1 MTPLELYRSGELR
14 AAIKAL
20 GDELRANPLDIKRRT
35 FLFELLCFA
44 GEYDRAEKQLNVL
57 ADTNNQ
63 TLAGTLLYRS
73 ALHAE
78 RTRHDMFLKR
88 DLPHVDEVALP
99 ATGTWNGQP
108 FADLCDA
115 DPRIGT
121 NLEVFIA
128 GSYTWIPLHYM
139 RHLEIEKPET
149 LRDLIWARARVETSP
164 AFRLQDLG
172 EVLIPVL
179 APLSSKHSDEL
190 VNLGRTTV
198 WEAAEPEDTV
208 DEVLYGQ
215 KLMLID
221 GEEIPILELRS
232 IQWDPAAKESHH
244 APA

>member
-63 TLAGTLLYRS
+63 ALAGTLLYRS

-78 RTRHDMFLKR
+78 RTRQEMFLKR
-88 DLPHVDEVALP
+88 ELPQVDASAIP
-99 ATGTWNGQP
+99 TSGSWNGEP
-108 FADLCDA
+108 FTDLRDA
-115 DPRIGT
+115 DPRIGA

-139 RHLEIEKPET
+139 RRLEIEKPET
-149 LRDLIWARARVETSP
+149 LRDLIWARGRIETSP

-179 APLSSKHSDEL
+179 APLSSRHSDET
-190 VNLGRTTV
+190 VQLGRTTV
-198 WEAAEPEDTV
+198 WQDAEPEDSV

-215 KLMLID
+215 RLMLVD
-221 GEEIPILELRS
+221 GEEIPLLEFRS
-232 IQWDPAAKESHH
+232 IQWDAAAKESQH

>member
-63 TLAGTLLYRS
+63 ALAGTLLYRS

-78 RTRHDMFLKR
+78 KTRQEMFQKR
-88 DLPHVDEVALP
+88 DLPKVDSAAGPVS
-99 ATGTWNGQP
+99 GTWNGES
-108 FADLCDA
+108 FSDLRDA
-115 DPRIGT
+115 DQRIGA

-128 GSYTWIPLHYM
+128 GSYTWIPFHYM
-139 RHLEIEKPET
+139 RRLEIEKPEN

-179 APLSSKHSDEL
+179 APLSSQHPDES
-190 VNLGRTTV
+190 VQLGRTTT
-198 WEAAEPEDTV
+198 WQDAAPEDTV
-208 DEVLYGQ
+208 DELPFGQ
-215 KLMLID
+215 RMLLVD
-221 GEEIPILELRS
+221 GEEIPILEFRS
-232 IQWDPAAKESHH
+232 IQWNAAEESQH

>member
-1 MTPLELYRSGELR
+1 MTPIELYRSGELR

-20 GDELRANPLDIKRRT
+20 GDELRSNPLDIKRRT

-63 TLAGTLLYRS
+63 ALAGTLLYRS

-78 RTRHDMFLKR
+78 KTRQEMFLKR
-88 DLPHVDEVALP
+88 ELPRVDAAAEPLA
-99 ATGTWNGQP
+99 GTWNGQP
-108 FADLCDA
+108 FADLRDA
-115 DPRIGT
+115 DPRIGA
-121 NLEVFIA
+121 NLEAFIA
-128 GSYTWIPLHYM
+128 GSYTWIPLQYM
-139 RHLEIEKPET
+139 RRLEIEKPET

-179 APLSSKHSDEL
+179 APLSFKYPDES
-190 VNLGRTTV
+190 VQLGRTSV
-198 WEAAEPEDTV
+198 WESTEPEDAV
-208 DEVLYGQ
+208 DELLYGQ
-215 KLMLID
+215 KLMLVD

-232 IQWDPAAKESHH
+232 IQWDATAKEPQH

>member
-20 GDELRANPLDIKRRT
+20 GDELRADPLDIKRRT

-63 TLAGTLLYRS
+63 ALAGTLLYRS

-78 RTRHDMFLKR
+78 KTRQEMFSKR
-88 DLPHVDEVALP
+88 ELPHVDAAVEPVS
-99 ATGTWNGQP
+99 GTWNGEP
-108 FADLCDA
+108 FTDLRDA
-115 DPRIGT
+115 DPRIGA

-128 GSYTWIPLHYM
+128 GSYTWIPMHYM

-179 APLSSKHSDEL
+179 APLSSKHSDES
-190 VNLGRTTV
+190 VQLGRTTV
-198 WEAAEPEDTV
+198 WEDATPEDTV

-215 KLMLID
+215 RLMLVD

-232 IQWDPAAKESHH
+232 IKWDAPPEESQH

>member
-63 TLAGTLLYRS
+63 ALAGALLYRS

-78 RTRHDMFLKR
+78 KTRQEMFQKR
-88 DLPHVDEVALP
+88 DLPKVDSAAGPVS
-99 ATGTWNGQP
+99 GTWNGES
-108 FADLCDA
+108 FSDLRDA
-115 DPRIGT
+115 DPRIGA

-128 GSYTWIPLHYM
+128 GSYTWIPFHYM
-139 RHLEIEKPET
+139 RRLEIEKPET

-179 APLSSKHSDEL
+179 APLSSQHPDES
-190 VNLGRTTV
+190 VQLGRTTV
-198 WEAAEPEDTV
+198 WQDATPEDAV
-208 DEVLYGQ
+208 DELPFGQ
-215 KLMLID
+215 RMLFVD
-221 GEEIPILELRS
+221 GEEIPILEFRS
-232 IQWDPAAKESHH
+232 IQWNAAEESQH

>member
-63 TLAGTLLYRS
+63 ALAGTLLYRS

-78 RTRHDMFLKR
+78 KTRQEMFQKR
-88 DLPHVDEVALP
+88 DLPNVDSAAGP
-99 ATGTWNGQP
+99 IAGNWNGES
-108 FADLCDA
+108 FADLRDA
-115 DPRIGT
+115 DPRIGA

-128 GSYTWIPLHYM
+128 GSYTWIPFHYM
-139 RHLEIEKPET
+139 RRLEIEKPET

-179 APLSSKHSDEL
+179 TPL
-190 VNLGRTTV
+190 
-198 WEAAEPEDTV
+198 
-208 DEVLYGQ
+208 VLAT
-215 KLMLID
+215 
-221 GEEIPILELRS
+221 PR
-232 IQWDPAAKESHH
+232 
-244 APA
+244 

>member
-20 GDELRANPLDIKRRT
+20 GDELRVNPLDIKRRT

-63 TLAGTLLYRS
+63 ALAGTLLYRS

-78 RTRHDMFLKR
+78 RTRQEMFLKR
-88 DLPHVDEVALP
+88 ELPQVDADAAP
-99 ATGTWNGQP
+99 ASGTWNGEP
-108 FADLCDA
+108 FADLRDA
-115 DPRIGT
+115 DPRIGA

-139 RHLEIEKPET
+139 RRLEIEKPET
-149 LRDLIWARARVETSP
+149 LRDLIWARARIETSP

-179 APLSSKHSDEL
+179 APLSSQHPDEA
-190 VNLGRTTV
+190 VQLGRTTV
-198 WEAAEPEDTV
+198 WQPAEAED
-208 DEVLYGQ
+208 
-215 KLMLID
+215 
-221 GEEIPILELRS
+221 
-232 IQWDPAAKESHH
+232 
-244 APA
+244 

>member
-1 MTPLELYRSGELR
+1 MTPIELYRSGELR

-20 GDELRANPLDIKRRT
+20 GDELRSNPLDIKRRT

-63 TLAGTLLYRS
+63 ALAGTLLYRS

-78 RTRHDMFLKR
+78 KTRQEMFLKR
-88 DLPHVDEVALP
+88 ELPHVDAAAEPVAG
-99 ATGTWNGQP
+99 AWNDEP
-108 FADLCDA
+108 FTDLRDA
-115 DPRIGT
+115 DPRIGA

-139 RHLEIEKPET
+139 RRLEIEKPEN

-179 APLSSKHSDEL
+179 APLSFKHADES
-190 VNLGRTTV
+190 VHLGRTSV
-198 WEAAEPEDTV
+198 WEAAEPEDAV
-208 DEVLYGQ
+208 DELLYGQ
-215 KLMLID
+215 KLMLVD

-232 IQWDPAAKESHH
+232 IRWDATAKESHH